1 MNDKIVIKGAK
12 VHNLKNI
19 SLEIPRDKLVV
30 VTGLSG
36 SGKSEAMRSLEDMG
50 FYCVD
55 NLPPALI
62 PKFAELCYQSN
73 STIDKVALGIDVRG
87 RKFFKALHESL
98 NVLRKDKY
106 PFEILYLDCSDDI
119 LLKRYKMTRRNHPLA
134 INRQIPEGIKIE
146 RTILEPLKEI
156 ADCIIDT
163 SNMKP
168 KDLKEEI
175 SKIYANG
182 EVNNNLTISVV
193 SFGFKHGIPADV
205 DLVFDVR
212 FLPNPYYDLNLRPLT
227 GNDKPIQD
235 FVMKHEE
242 SVEFLDKLDDMMR
255 FLIPNYIKEGKY
267 NLVIGIGCTGGKHRS
282 VTITNKLAER
292 LKQLPYSVKVE
303 HRDIMR

>member
-1 MNDKIVIKGAK
+1 MKFVI
-12 VHNLKNI
+12 
-19 SLEIPRDKLVV
+19 

-36 SGKSEAMRSLEDMG
+36 SGKSEAMRALEDMG

-55 NLPPALI
+55 NLPPTLI
-62 PKFAELCYQSN
+62 PKFAELCHQSN

-98 NVLRKDKY
+98 NTLRKDKY
-106 PFEILYLDCSDDI
+106 IFEVLYLDCADDV

-134 INRQIPEGIKIE
+134 INRQIPEGIKME

-175 SKIYANG
+175 SKIYSNG
-182 EVNNNLTISVV
+182 ESNNNLTISVV
-193 SFGFKHGIPADV
+193 SFGFKHGIPSDS

-212 FLPNPYYDLNLRPLT
+212 FLPNPYYVDELRSKT
-227 GNDKPIQD
+227 GEDQD
-235 FVMKHEE
+235 VRDYVMDSQISHQFYEKLLDMIN
-242 SVEFLDKLDDMMR
+242 FLV
-255 FLIPNYIKEGKY
+255 PQYIEEGKHH
-267 NLVIGIGCTGGKHRS
+267 LVISIGCTGGRHRS
-282 VTITNKLAER
+282 VTISNLISNE
-292 LKQLPYSVKVE
+292 LMKQGYRVVKK
-303 HRDIMR
+303 HRDFMLK

>member
-1 MNDKIVIKGAK
+1 MKFII
-12 VHNLKNI
+12 
-19 SLEIPRDKLVV
+19 

-55 NLPPALI
+55 NLPPTLI

-87 RKFFKALHESL
+87 RKFFEALHESL
-98 NVLRKDKY
+98 NTLRKDKY
-106 PFEILYLDCSDDI
+106 PFEVLYLDCADDI

-134 INRQIPEGIKIE
+134 INRQIPEGIKME

-193 SFGFKHGIPADV
+193 SFGFKHGIPSDS

-212 FLPNPYYDLNLRPLT
+212 FLPNPYYVDELRSKT
-227 GNDKPIQD
+227 GEEQD
-235 FVMKHEE
+235 VRDYVMNSDISNQFYEKLLDMIN
-242 SVEFLDKLDDMMR
+242 FLV
-255 FLIPNYIKEGKY
+255 PQYIEEGKHH
-267 NLVIGIGCTGGKHRS
+267 LVISIGCTGGRHRS
-282 VTITNKLAER
+282 VTISNLISDE
-292 LKQLPYSVKVE
+292 LMKQGYRVVKK
-303 HRDIMR
+303 HRDFMLR

>member
-1 MNDKIVIKGAK
+1 MKFII
-12 VHNLKNI
+12 
-19 SLEIPRDKLVV
+19 

-193 SFGFKHGIPADV
+193 SFGFKHGIPSDS

-212 FLPNPYYDLNLRPLT
+212 FLPNPYYVEELRNKT
-227 GNDKPIQD
+227 GDDQEVRD
-235 FVMKHEE
+235 YVMDSEISHQ
-242 SVEFLDKLDDMMR
+242 FYDKLLDMIN
-255 FLIPNYIKEGKY
+255 FLVPQYIKEGKHH
-267 NLVIGIGCTGGKHRS
+267 LVISIGCTGGRHRS
-282 VTITNKLAER
+282 VTIANLIADEIQSNGYR
-292 LKQLPYSVKVE
+292 VVKK
-303 HRDIMR
+303 HRDFMLK

>member
-1 MNDKIVIKGAK
+1 MKFII
-12 VHNLKNI
+12 I
-19 SLEIPRDKLVV
+19 
-30 VTGLSG
+30 TGLSG
-36 SGKSEAMRSLEDMG
+36 SGKSEAMKALEDMG

-55 NLPPALI
+55 NLPPTLI

-87 RKFFKALHESL
+87 RKFFEALHESL
-98 NVLRKDKY
+98 SALRKDKY
-106 PFEILYLDCSDDI
+106 PFEVLYLDCADDI

-134 INRQIPEGIKIE
+134 INRQIPEGIKME
-146 RTILEPLKEI
+146 RAILEPLKEI

-193 SFGFKHGIPADV
+193 SFGFKHGIPADS

-212 FLPNPYYDLNLRPLT
+212 FLPNPYYVDELRSKT
-227 GNDKPIQD
+227 GEDQD
-235 FVMKHEE
+235 VRDYVMNSDISNKFYEKLLDMIN
-242 SVEFLDKLDDMMR
+242 FLV
-255 FLIPNYIKEGKY
+255 PQYIEEGKHH
-267 NLVIGIGCTGGKHRS
+267 LVISIGCTGGRHRS
-282 VTITNKLAER
+282 VTISNLISDE
-292 LKQLPYSVKVE
+292 LMKQGYRVVKK
-303 HRDIMR
+303 HRDFMLR

>member
-1 MNDKIVIKGAK
+1 MKFII
-12 VHNLKNI
+12 
-19 SLEIPRDKLVV
+19 

-163 SNMKP
+163 SNIKP

-193 SFGFKHGIPADV
+193 SFGFKHGIPSDS

-212 FLPNPYYDLNLRPLT
+212 FLPNPYYVEELRNKT
-227 GNDKPIQD
+227 GDDQEVRD
-235 FVMKHEE
+235 YVMDSEISHQ
-242 SVEFLDKLDDMMR
+242 FYDKLLDMIN
-255 FLIPNYIKEGKY
+255 FLVPQYIKEGKHH
-267 NLVIGIGCTGGKHRS
+267 LVISIGCTGGRHRS
-282 VTITNKLAER
+282 VTICNLISDE
-292 LKQLPYSVKVE
+292 LMKQDYRVVKK
-303 HRDIMR
+303 HRDSMIR

>member
-1 MNDKIVIKGAK
+1 MKFII
-12 VHNLKNI
+12 
-19 SLEIPRDKLVV
+19 

-36 SGKSEAMRSLEDMG
+36 SGKSEVMRALEDMG

-55 NLPPALI
+55 NLPPTLI
-62 PKFAELCYQSN
+62 PKFAELCHQSN

-98 NVLRKDKY
+98 NTLRKDKY
-106 PFEILYLDCSDDI
+106 IFEVLYLDCADDV

-134 INRQIPEGIKIE
+134 INRQIPEGIKME

-175 SKIYANG
+175 SRIYSNG
-182 EVNNNLTISVV
+182 ESNNNLTISVV
-193 SFGFKHGIPADV
+193 SFGFKHGIPSDS

-212 FLPNPYYDLNLRPLT
+212 FLPNPYYVDELRSKT
-227 GNDKPIQD
+227 GEDQD
-235 FVMKHEE
+235 VRDYVMDSQISHQFYEKLLDMIN
-242 SVEFLDKLDDMMR
+242 FLV
-255 FLIPNYIKEGKY
+255 PQYIEEGKHH
-267 NLVIGIGCTGGKHRS
+267 LVISIGCTGGRHRS
-282 VTITNKLAER
+282 VTISNLISNE
-292 LKQLPYSVKVE
+292 LMKQGYRVVKK
-303 HRDIMR
+303 HRDFMLR

>member
-1 MNDKIVIKGAK
+1 MKFII
-12 VHNLKNI
+12 
-19 SLEIPRDKLVV
+19 

-36 SGKSEAMRSLEDMG
+36 SGKSETMRSLEDMG

-55 NLPPALI
+55 NLPPTLI

-98 NVLRKDKY
+98 NTLRKDKY
-106 PFEILYLDCSDDI
+106 PFEILYLDCADDV

-134 INRQIPEGIKIE
+134 INRQIPEGIKME
-146 RTILEPLKEI
+146 RAILEQLKEI

-193 SFGFKHGIPADV
+193 SFGFKHGIPSDS

-212 FLPNPYYDLNLRPLT
+212 FLPNPYYVDELRSKT
-227 GNDKPIQD
+227 GEDQD
-235 FVMKHEE
+235 VRDYVMNSEVSHKFYEKLLDMINFLVPQY
-242 SVEFLDKLDDMMR
+242 VE
-255 FLIPNYIKEGKY
+255 EGKHH
-267 NLVIGIGCTGGKHRS
+267 LVISIGCTGGRHRS
-282 VTITNKLAER
+282 VTISNLISDE
-292 LKQLPYSVKVE
+292 LMKQGYRVVKK
-303 HRDIMR
+303 HRDFMLR

>member
-1 MNDKIVIKGAK
+1 MKFII
-12 VHNLKNI
+12 
-19 SLEIPRDKLVV
+19 

-36 SGKSEAMRSLEDMG
+36 SGKSEVMRALEDMG

-55 NLPPALI
+55 NLPPTLI
-62 PKFAELCYQSN
+62 PKFAELCHQSN

-98 NVLRKDKY
+98 NTLRKDKY
-106 PFEILYLDCSDDI
+106 IFEVLYLDCADDV

-134 INRQIPEGIKIE
+134 INRQIPEGIKME

-175 SKIYANG
+175 SRIYSNG
-182 EVNNNLTISVV
+182 DSNNNLTISVV
-193 SFGFKHGIPADV
+193 SFGFKHGIPSDS

-212 FLPNPYYDLNLRPLT
+212 FLPNPYYVDELRSKT
-227 GNDKPIQD
+227 GEDQD
-235 FVMKHEE
+235 VRDYVMDSQISHQFYEKLLDMIN
-242 SVEFLDKLDDMMR
+242 FLV
-255 FLIPNYIKEGKY
+255 PQYIEEGKHH
-267 NLVIGIGCTGGKHRS
+267 LVISIGCTGGRHRS
-282 VTITNKLAER
+282 VTISNLISNE
-292 LKQLPYSVKVE
+292 LMKQGYRVVKK
-303 HRDIMR
+303 HRDFMLK

>member
-1 MNDKIVIKGAK
+1 MKFII
-12 VHNLKNI
+12 
-19 SLEIPRDKLVV
+19 

-193 SFGFKHGIPADV
+193 SFGFKHGIPSDS

-212 FLPNPYYDLNLRPLT
+212 FIPNPFYIPEL
-227 GNDKPIQD
+227 KPFSGLDAPVRDYVLGQD
-235 FVMKHEE
+235 ETK
-242 SVEFLDKLDDMMR
+242 EFLGKLTDMLE
-255 FLIPNYIKEGKY
+255 FLIPNYKKEGKRQ
-267 NLVIGIGCTGGKHRS
+267 LIIAIGCTGGRHRS
-282 VTITNKLAER
+282 VTICNLISDE
-292 LKQLPYSVKVE
+292 LMKQDYRVVKK
-303 HRDIMR
+303 HRDSMIR

>member
-1 MNDKIVIKGAK
+1 MKFII
-12 VHNLKNI
+12 
-19 SLEIPRDKLVV
+19 

-156 ADCIIDT
+156 SDCIIDT

-193 SFGFKHGIPADV
+193 SFGFKHGIPSDS

-212 FLPNPYYDLNLRPLT
+212 FLPNPYYVEELRNKT
-227 GNDKPIQD
+227 GDDQEVRD
-235 FVMKHEE
+235 YVMDSEISHQ
-242 SVEFLDKLDDMMR
+242 FYDKLLDMIN
-255 FLIPNYIKEGKY
+255 FLVPQYIKEGKHH
-267 NLVIGIGCTGGKHRS
+267 LVISIGCTGGRHRS
-282 VTITNKLAER
+282 VTICNLISDE
-292 LKQLPYSVKVE
+292 LMKQDYRVVKK
-303 HRDIMR
+303 HRDSMIR